1 MLALNA
7 IGGDVL
13 SSMLEELLRQHR
25 ASFMNARLASPDLR
39 AFGAAVVRKLLAA
52 DCELSPQAWAVYAYA
67 TAILVRSSVKSTYAE
82 ILAKMRQLFDS
93 LPERCRTLKLEMAG
107 IQVAAAIEA
116 LTASSY
122 SQSVQDIH
130 VLTPI
135 TPGLAGRILAGDLPC
150 LRAASLQVNPVN
162 NTEVVTWKP
171 APAQAMSSFCAEF
184 VTESFAY
191 SSRHEL
197 DASELLAAAG
207 LQHLKLSGNCKL
219 INWDTLSELC
229 KLRTLIITT
238 LLPKA
243 GSPDDDTDWWPII
256 SELPLLERAELPGL
270 TLSWTAVNRHTQQPL
285 ARLSHLKAGSIQLP
299 FEARGVLTWLMPA
312 LQKLAVSSSNV
323 QLLAAVAGH
332 DSITS
337 LDIGGVDH
345 TQAVQMQEQALLPS
359 LPACRSVR
367 LAMGYLA
374 SSRQIEEAAAAIL
387 ADAAGGGALKAL
399 YLQCAGNLKPS
410 TIRQLAAGPGPSLT
424 QLHFSV
430 SSMGLCALVLLL
442 QGQLRQLR
450 KVVLTCGGASAVA
463 NSLEQ
468 DRREL
473 SDILRGH
480 SSGAGSGTPAE
491 QLAQLAQAFAD
502 SQGLAEAMGQG
513 LLRLLHSWRDGL
525 KRRERKREG
534 PRIPGALPTYQ
545 PNRNITLLLN
555 RLRARLGLPAVWD
568 IPGQEPLEGDGEEVP
583 VLLHLPEAQA
593 LQLVAQVEAGLRAR
607 DVALRLCA
615 NRSSDLKGRSLVVD
629 FNGCAIHMPFSR

>member
-1 MLALNA
+1 
-7 IGGDVL
+7 
-13 SSMLEELLRQHR
+13 
-25 ASFMNARLASPDLR
+25 
-39 AFGAAVVRKLLAA
+39 
-52 DCELSPQAWAVYAYA
+52 
-67 TAILVRSSVKSTYAE
+67 
-82 ILAKMRQLFDS
+82 
-93 LPERCRTLKLEMAG
+93 
-107 IQVAAAIEA
+107 
-116 LTASSY
+116 
-122 SQSVQDIH
+122 
-130 VLTPI
+130 
-135 TPGLAGRILAGDLPC
+135 
-150 LRAASLQVNPVN
+150 
-162 NTEVVTWKP
+162 
-171 APAQAMSSFCAEF
+171 
-184 VTESFAY
+184 
-191 SSRHEL
+191 
-197 DASELLAAAG
+197 
-207 LQHLKLSGNCKL
+207 
-219 INWDTLSELC
+219 
-229 KLRTLIITT
+229 
-238 LLPKA
+238 
-243 GSPDDDTDWWPII
+243 
-256 SELPLLERAELPGL
+256 
-270 TLSWTAVNRHTQQPL
+270 
-285 ARLSHLKAGSIQLP
+285 
-299 FEARGVLTWLMPA
+299 
-312 LQKLAVSSSNV
+312 
-323 QLLAAVAGH
+323 
-332 DSITS
+332 
-337 LDIGGVDH
+337 
-345 TQAVQMQEQALLPS
+345 
-359 LPACRSVR
+359 
-367 LAMGYLA
+367 MGYLA